1 MINSAVLVSGV
12 GQSDSVI
19 HYLYLF
25 FCNIFSHLGD
35 YRILSRVLYA
45 IQ

>member
-12 GQSDSVI
+12 RKRDSVI
-19 HYLYLF
+19 HDLYLF
-25 FCNIFSHLGD
+25 SKMFSHLGD
-35 YRILSRVLYA
+35 YRILSRVLCA